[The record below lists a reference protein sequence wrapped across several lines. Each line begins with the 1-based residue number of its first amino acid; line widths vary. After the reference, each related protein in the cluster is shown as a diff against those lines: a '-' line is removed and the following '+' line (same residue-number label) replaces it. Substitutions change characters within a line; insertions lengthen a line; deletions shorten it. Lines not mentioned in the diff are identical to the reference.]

1 MLPSQ
6 SQEQGDLGVPG
17 RNGEIGAPGSKGP
30 LGGGKKPTPH
40 LHRVICTSSLGLRT
54 ESQSPGLKLVSYS
67 LHLCICAYVCLGASE
82 CPRAPGGCLSVS
94 ESHHGRGV
102 PSCYMGAPHL
112 ARKSWDW
119 PKGTG

>member
-40 LHRVICTSSLGLRT
+40 PPQSHLH
-54 ESQSPGLKLVSYS
+54 LVSGS
-67 LHLCICAYVCLGASE
+67 Q
-82 CPRAPGGCLSVS
+82 
-94 ESHHGRGV
+94 
-102 PSCYMGAPHL
+102 
-112 ARKSWDW
+112 D
-119 PKGTG
+119 